1 MQTLLSYT
9 YMSVQE
15 IQSQISRL
23 SREEQLQVEAFLKAQ
38 RLAQSP
44 EHKTKIT
51 EANRRMEAGH
61 YVTMDELKTLL
72 AKQRLA
78 KG

>member
-1 MQTLLSYT
+1 
-9 YMSVQE
+9 MSVQE

-44 EHKTKIT
+44 EHKAKIT
-51 EANRRMEAGH
+51 GANRRMEAGH

-72 AKQRLA
+72 AKQRPA